1 MGGTLD
7 GKACH
12 VGTTITVKGCA
23 QGILGDTKLAGNLVH
38 IDFHFAT
45 IVGISAEIELHR
57 VFQNQVGVDALTLS
71 LLDGV
76 LTGHL
81 SNLIISQGVRSP
93 EICIVS
99 TTAKNGRSPDDQQCA
114 EDI

>member
-71 LLDGV
+71 LLDRV

-81 SNLIISQGVRSP
+81 CNLVVCQGVRPP

-99 TTAKNGRSPDDQQCA
+99 AAAEKGRRAGNQQSAKN
-114 EDI
+114 I